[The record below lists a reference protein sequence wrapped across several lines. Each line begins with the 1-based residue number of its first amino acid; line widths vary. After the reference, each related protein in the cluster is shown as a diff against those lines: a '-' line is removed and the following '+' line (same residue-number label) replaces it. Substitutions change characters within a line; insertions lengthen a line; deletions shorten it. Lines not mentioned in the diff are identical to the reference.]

1 MLAGGQGRL
10 AEGTFYFL
18 RRKTT
23 MSVRRWRQPGL
34 RLILLC
40 ALSPVLFGLQGPQQ
54 AHAATYTVSIYPEQQ
69 YQTIEGWG
77 TTLAWWANIIGGWS
91 NTQRNAVADAIFS
104 PTKGL
109 GLNVVRYNIGADT
122 PTNVCHNQMRPGGNT
137 PSYEPSAGTYDWTQD
152 ANQRWMAQ
160 AALARGAYLFE
171 GQANSAPS
179 WMLLNNCTAGPTT
192 ASTDNLSS
200 AYYADYVSYLATVAQ
215 HFHDTWG
222 IPFSSIEPFNEPTG
236 NWWTSKGN
244 QEGMYVS
251 QGVQNTLVKQLG
263 AQLGRQGITAYS
275 SVSAP
280 DDNTVGWSINDYNAY
295 DSTARSYL
303 AQWNTHTY
311 GGSSSDR
318 TNAYN
323 TIGVGAD
330 KRLWMSEWGAGDQG
344 SQIGAGL
351 ALSDEIL
358 LDENYLHPS
367 AWVIWQAVN
376 SGGGTPTDDWGLA
389 FMDGNNNISYPSRY
403 YAMGNYSEFVHP
415 GYVMIGNSDPNTFS
429 AYDAGSHTLVIV
441 ATNPT
446 STSNTITYDLSGF
459 NSAGSTATPH
469 RTSATENLVQL
480 ANLSV
485 SNHQFSSFIPADS
498 ITTFVIHNVAYTG
511 RKAATEV
518 DDSMRGGGLN
528 RFNYVG
534 SGWQHCTGGCWNDTS
549 GLGLYNGST
558 SWDGTANDSVS
569 IKFNGTRIR
578 FFGVKD
584 TNEGIGLVSI
594 DGGPTSEID
603 FYAAKRAG
611 NQFMW
616 ESPQLS
622 PGTHTFKLT
631 VSGRKN
637 PLSTNYWIAPDRV
650 EITHYQ
656 TIPDRV
662 KIERGAATGSL
673 VKGLLPGTVR
683 NSFTGQVG
691 MEFTTGSAPLRVTS
705 LGREYISGNSQ
716 THILSL
722 YRASD
727 HALLGSTSIDMSR
740 GSADR
745 LGFKYASLSSP
756 IVLAAHTTYFL
767 MSSETNGG
775 DQWYDLDSTVLLGA
789 GASVNGP
796 AWTSDGTTFTAYTP
810 RSTSYGPVNLLH
822 T

>member
-1 MLAGGQGRL
+1 
-10 AEGTFYFL
+10 
-18 RRKTT
+18 
-23 MSVRRWRQPGL
+23 MSFRRWWQPGL
-34 RLILLC
+34 RLTLLC
-40 ALSPVLFGLQGPQQ
+40 VLSLFLFGLQSPQ
-54 AHAATYTVSIYPEQQ
+54 ATHAANDTIHIYPEQQ

-77 TTLAWWANIIGGWS
+77 TTLAWWANIIGGW
-91 NTQRNAVADAIFS
+91 NTTQRNAVADAIFS

-137 PSYEPSAGTYDWTQD
+137 PSYEPSQGTYDWTQD

-200 AYYADYVSYLATVAQ
+200 AHYADYVSYLATVAQ
-215 HFHDTWG
+215 HFHDSWG
-222 IPFSSIEPFNEPTG
+222 IPFRSVEPFNEPTG

-251 QGVQNTLVKQLG
+251 QGAQNTLVKQLG
-263 AQLGRQGITAYS
+263 AQLSSQGIADYA

-295 DSTARSYL
+295 DSSARSYL

-323 TIGVGAD
+323 NIGVGAN

-351 ALSDEIL
+351 ALSKEIL
-358 LDENYLHPS
+358 QDEQYLHPS

-376 SGGGTPTDDWGLA
+376 SGGGTATDDWGLA
-389 FMDGNNNISYPSRY
+389 YMDSNNNVSYPTRY

-415 GYVMIGNSDPNTFS
+415 GYVMIDNSDPNTFT
-429 AYDAGSHTLVIV
+429 AYDAGSQTLVIV
-441 ATNPT
+441 ATNST
-446 STSNTITYDLSGF
+446 STSNTVTYDLSSF
-459 NSAGSTATPH
+459 NSVGSTATPH
-469 RTSATENLVQL
+469 RTSATENLAQL
-480 ANLSV
+480 ANLSI
-485 SNHQFSSFIPADS
+485 SNRQFSSSIPADS
-498 ITTFVIHNVAYTG
+498 ITTFVIHNVTYTG
-511 RKAATEV
+511 PGATTEV
-518 DDSMRGGGLN
+518 DDSMQGSGLN
-528 RFNYVG
+528 QFNYVG
-534 SGWQHCTGGCWNDTS
+534 GGWQHCTGGCWNDTS
-549 GLGLYNGST
+549 GLYNGST
-558 SWDGTANDSVS
+558 SWDGTANDSTSVQ
-569 IKFNGTRIR
+569 FNGTRIR

-584 TNEGIGLVSI
+584 TNEGIGLISI
-594 DGGPTSEID
+594 DGGPGSEID

-622 PGTHTFKLT
+622 PGTHTLQLT
-631 VSGRKN
+631 VTGRKN

-650 EITHYQ
+650 EIEHG
-656 TIPDRV
+656 P
-662 KIERGAATGSL
+662 ATGSL
-673 VKGLLPGTVR
+673 VTGLLPGTLR
-683 NSFTGQVG
+683 NNFTGQVG
-691 MEFTTGSAPLRVTS
+691 MEFTTGAASLQVSS
-705 LGREYISGNSQ
+705 LGREYVNGNSQ
-716 THILSL
+716 THTLSL

-727 HALLGSTSIDMSR
+727 HALLGSTTIDMSS
-740 GSADR
+740 GSADA

-756 IVLAAHTTYFL
+756 ITLAANATYFL
-767 MSSETNGG
+767 MSSETSGG
-775 DQWYDLDSTVLLGA
+775 DQWYDLDSTVFLGT

-796 AWTSDGTTFTAYTP
+796 VWTSDGTTFTAYTP
-810 RSTSYGPVNLLH
+810 RTTSYGPVNLLH